1 MKPILKKLLAIGRG
15 ALKGAFP
22 GVAGAVEAVRNAK
35 GVEIEVTT
43 PGGETVKG
51 IAKPHDW
58 YSVIPSLIVS
68 GVIIYGLFTKELD
81 IATIIEL
88 LKHFF

>member
-1 MKPILKKLLAIGRG
+1 MGRG

-22 GVAGAVEAVRNAK
+22 GIAGAVEAVKNIR
-35 GVEIEVTT
+35 GTEIEVTT
-43 PGGETVKG
+43 SAGETVKG

-58 YSVIPSLIVS
+58 FSVIPSLIVS

-81 IATIIEL
+81 VNTVIDI

>member
-1 MKPILKKLLAIGRG
+1 MRPIFKKIIAVGRG

-22 GVAGAVEAVRNAK
+22 GAAGAVEALSNLK
-35 GVEIEVTT
+35 GKEVTVT
-43 PGGETVKG
+43 TESGEEVKG

-68 GVIIYGLFTKELD
+68 GVIIYGLFTKELN
-81 IATIIEL
+81 IETVVEL